1 MTAELQQLA
10 ARIVNRFYDEK
21 VVSTALIV
29 GLGFVNQ
36 VYRVET
42 ERRKAIVR
50 LNHADSYAEYV
61 KEKWCIEQAAAAGIR
76 GPRVLA
82 IGIEDGHAYMLQSF
96 VKGENGLETADA
108 AGIGIWRRLGEYARV
123 IHEIP
128 VQGYGGEL
136 SDPVHG
142 IFWNPPHP
150 GSDGSWHGYIRYNID
165 SLTESDPLLELGV
178 LTKTQSRQAKAIF
191 GKLAAQTFRFGLIH
205 GDLSAKNVLV
215 DQEERMDSEEG
226 GAISL
231 LDWGSAEV
239 YPVPYGDVIQLMLT
253 QFRDGAPNAEQF
265 DAFAEG
271 YGLSSEQLAEARELM
286 LLRSFDTVRWAID
299 CAPEQTEQFAKW
311 AKYSAGL
318 VLDQTD

>member
-10 ARIVNRFYDEK
+10 ARIVSRFYDEK
-21 VVSTALIV
+21 IVSAALIV

-36 VYRVET
+36 VYRVDT

-50 LNHADSYAEYV
+50 LNQADSYAEYV
-61 KEKWCIEQAAAAGIR
+61 KEKWCLEQAAAAGIP

-82 IGIEDGHAYMLQSF
+82 IGIEDGQAYMLQSF
-96 VKGENGLETADA
+96 VEGENGLETAGAD
-108 AGIGIWRRLGEYARV
+108 IRIWRRLGEYARV

-136 SDPVHG
+136 VDPVHG
-142 IFWNPPHP
+142 IFRNPPHP

-165 SLTESDPLLELGV
+165 SLTESDPLLGLGV
-178 LTKTQSRQAKAIF
+178 ITKTQSKQAKAIF

-205 GDLSAKNVLV
+205 CDLSAKNVLV
-215 DQEERMDSEEG
+215 DPEEQAEGEED

-231 LDWGSAEV
+231 LDWGGAEV
-239 YPVPYGDVIQLMLT
+239 YPVPHGDVIQLMLM
-253 QFRDGAPNAEQF
+253 QFRDGTPDAEQF
-265 DAFAEG
+265 GAFAEG
-271 YGLSSEQLAEARELM
+271 YRLSPEQLSEARELM

-299 CAPEQTEQFAKW
+299 CAPEQTGKFAKW